1 MEKERNFDNDRLD
14 PSEEYF
20 KNKEQ
25 DNDNNPYFPPA
36 ESEPTHY

>member
-25 DNDNNPYFPPA
+25 DNDNNPYFSPA